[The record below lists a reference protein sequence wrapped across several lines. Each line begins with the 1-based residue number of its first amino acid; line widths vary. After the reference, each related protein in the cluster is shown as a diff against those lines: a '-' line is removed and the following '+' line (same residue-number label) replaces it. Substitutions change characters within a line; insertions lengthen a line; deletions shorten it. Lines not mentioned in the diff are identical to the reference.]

1 MRKRTKFQEEEGGG
15 DAWLATYGDMIT
27 LLMCFFVIFFSVS
40 DVNVALFE
48 DMKNGFKSDVTNTE
62 TQTPIGML
70 ASRLDS
76 IYDNP
81 EDDNPDVDVE
91 LMKRGINITLGGNS
105 FCGSGSAVLS
115 RKGSVLIADIT
126 SNLTDIIESYHL
138 TMDVEGHTD
147 DVPMRSFR
155 FPSNWELS
163 ASRAAVVV
171 RNMTELGV
179 PKQQSRAIGFADMR
193 PKIEPRDTTGKLV
206 SGAREIN
213 RRVEIIIH
221 Y

>member
-1 MRKRTKFQEEEGGG
+1 
-15 DAWLATYGDMIT
+15 
-27 LLMCFFVIFFSVS
+27 
-40 DVNVALFE
+40 
-48 DMKNGFKSDVTNTE
+48 
-62 TQTPIGML
+62 
-70 ASRLDS
+70 
-76 IYDNP
+76 
-81 EDDNPDVDVE
+81 
-91 LMKRGINITLGGNS
+91 
-105 FCGSGSAVLS
+105 
-115 RKGSVLIADIT
+115 
-126 SNLTDIIESYHL
+126 
-138 TMDVEGHTD
+138 
-147 DVPMRSFR
+147 MRSFR